1 MPEYDM
7 PIEEQIKVLVK
18 EFRNFKESMGAFQ
31 ESMETFKESVDTRF
45 DSIDTKLTTVDA
57 RFDSIDTKFT
67 AVDARFDAIDSKLA
81 TVDAK
86 VTTLDTKVDKMQVL
100 LDDTRAIAKLGLE
113 GLEGLRE
120 SMDAKFAA
128 AAKTNGDQIGLLN
141 SVLVH
146 VRNRVDRVE
155 RPAAKGRR
163 R

>member
-7 PIEEQIKVLVK
+7 PSEEQIKVLVK
-18 EFRNFKESMGAFQ
+18 EFRNFKESMETFK

-57 RFDSIDTKFT
+57 
-67 AVDARFDAIDSKLA
+67 
-81 TVDAK
+81 K
-86 VTTLDTKVDKMQVL
+86 VTTLDTKVATLDIKVTTLDTKIDRVQVML
-100 LDDTRAIAKLGLE
+100 EDTHAIAKLGLE

-120 SMDAKFAA
+120 SMDAKFEA
-128 AAKTNGDQIGLLN
+128 AAKAKGEQTALLN

-146 VRNRVDRVE
+146 VRNRVERVE

>member
-18 EFRNFKESMGAFQ
+18 EFRNFKASMEGFKGSM
-31 ESMETFKESVDTRF
+31 ETFKDSMETFKESVDTRF
-45 DSIDTKLTTVDA
+45 DSIDAKLTTVD
-57 RFDSIDTKFT
+57 D
-67 AVDARFDAIDSKLA
+67 
-81 TVDAK
+81 K
-86 VTTLDTKVDKMQVL
+86 VTSLDTKVDKIQIL
-100 LDDTRAIAKLGLE
+100 LDDTRAISKLGLE

-128 AAKTNGDQIGLLN
+128 AAKTNGEQIGLLN

-146 VRNRVDRVE
+146 VRNRVERVE

>member
-18 EFRNFKESMGAFQ
+18 EFRNFKESM
-31 ESMETFKESVDTRF
+31 ETFKESVDTRF
-45 DSIDTKLTTVDA
+45 DSIDAKLTTVD
-57 RFDSIDTKFT
+57 D
-67 AVDARFDAIDSKLA
+67 
-81 TVDAK
+81 K
-86 VTTLDTKVDKMQVL
+86 VTSLDTKVDKIQIL
-100 LDDTRAIAKLGLE
+100 LDDTRAISKLGQE

-120 SMDAKFAA
+120 SMDAKFVA
-128 AAKTNGDQIGLLN
+128 AAKTNGEQIGLLN